1 MNSVTTV
8 RLLVAVVT
16 KQLALL
22 KLSLQGLPAHIAE
35 RFADLVSDSGAFAV
49 VEFQSY
55 GASAYATLAT

>member
-22 KLSLQGLPAHIAE
+22 KLSLQGLPAHIPN
-35 RFADLVSDSGAFAV
+35 RFANPIADSLAVGMMKLQRVYFAT
-49 VEFQSY
+49 
-55 GASAYATLAT
+55 YAALAT